1 MHTIPTVER
10 PAPALVSHRATR
22 LSLLQH
28 RTVLMPLALRTGILV
43 FVAALAGQAAMR
55 GRANMAVG
63 MPVLLAILAVVVTL
77 GF

>member
-1 MHTIPTVER
+1 
-10 PAPALVSHRATR
+10 
-22 LSLLQH
+22 
-28 RTVLMPLALRTGILV
+28 MPLALRTGILV